1 VAPRRRP
8 ALLALAGLLLLA
20 ACGGPGYA
28 AGGPRWDAD
37 GIRFTAPTGW
47 QLRPSGAVRTP
58 ASARLFYL
66 ATQPLAD
73 DCSGS
78 GEMQACRLP
87 VDALE
92 DGGLML
98 WWHRTTCAGAG
109 CTLPDGSR
117 TQVGDREA
125 VMVDPAE
132 GCGQIGQTDA
142 SAWLVQVSPQR
153 LDAIVVCTRNA
164 DAETLATLRE
174 LLAAVD
180 WRTP

>member
-1 VAPRRRP
+1 MV
-8 ALLALAGLLLLA
+8 LLV

-37 GIRFTAPTGW
+37 GIRFDVPTGW
-47 QLRPSGAVRTP
+47 QLRPSSAVRTS
-58 ASARLFYL
+58 ASGRLLYL

-78 GEMQACRLP
+78 GEMRACRLP
-87 VDALE
+87 IDALE
-92 DGGLML
+92 EGGLLL
-98 WWHRTTCAGAG
+98 WWHRTDCAGTA
-109 CTLPDGSR
+109 CSLPDGTLTR
-117 TQVGDREA
+117 IGDREA
-125 VMVDPAE
+125 VMVDPAD

-153 LDAIVVCTRNA
+153 LDAIVVCTR
-164 DAETLATLRE
+164 DAGEQTMATLRA